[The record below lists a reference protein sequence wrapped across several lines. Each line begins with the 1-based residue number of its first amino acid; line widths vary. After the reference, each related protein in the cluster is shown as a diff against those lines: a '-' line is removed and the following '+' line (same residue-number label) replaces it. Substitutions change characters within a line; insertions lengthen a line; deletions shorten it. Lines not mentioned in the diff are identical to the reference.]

1 MFFVILMLLGALSVS
16 AVAAYY
22 SIIGLIAIFAASP
35 GPIAIMGA
43 SLEVAKLITASWL
56 YKNWDNAPRIMK
68 YYFTLAVV
76 ILVFITSVGI
86 FGFLSKAHLE
96 ANLDVGETS
105 VQLKILKE
113 RESMLNERLQYLY
126 KKAGDDPEKIARA
139 TNKAILE
146 TQDDLQKIKLE
157 QLPLMR
163 EENKQMAEV
172 GPLKYIA
179 ELIYGDDVESH
190 FDSAVRFVIILLV
203 FVFDPLAVLLI
214 VASNYSLKQIRGEL
228 PPPVK
233 TPSNAVVKKQT
244 TRKKRVRK
252 KIGASTPWPVPVDK
266 NELKELRDKIS

>member
-1 MFFVILMLLGALSVS
+1 MTNPELFKQNLYVDCKSIVPKDICNLVS
-16 AVAAYY
+16 
-22 SIIGLIAIFAASP
+22 
-35 GPIAIMGA
+35 
-43 SLEVAKLITASWL
+43 
-56 YKNWDNAPRIMK
+56 K
-68 YYFTLAVV
+68 YC
-76 ILVFITSVGI
+76 
-86 FGFLSKAHLE
+86 
-96 ANLDVGETS
+96 
-105 VQLKILKE
+105 
-113 RESMLNERLQYLY
+113 
-126 KKAGDDPEKIARA
+126 
-139 TNKAILE
+139 
-146 TQDDLQKIKLE
+146 
-157 QLPLMR
+157 LMR

>member
-1 MFFVILMLLGALSVS
+1 MFFVVLMLLSALSVS

-35 GPIAIMGA
+35 APIAIMGA
-43 SLEVAKLITASWL
+43 SLEVAKLVTASWL
-56 YKNWDNAPRIMK
+56 YKNWDNAPRVMK
-68 YYFTLAVV
+68 YYFTVAVV

-96 ANLDVGETS
+96 ANINVGETS
-105 VQLKILKE
+105 VQLKMLKE

-139 TNKAILE
+139 TNRAILK
-146 TQDDLQKIKLE
+146 TQDNLQKIKIE
-157 QLPLMR
+157 QLPLLK

-214 VASNYSLKQIRGEL
+214 VASNYSLKQMRGEL
-228 PPPVK
+228 PPPVS
-233 TPSNAVVKKQT
+233 TEVNKQT
-244 TRKKRVRK
+244 TRRKRVRK

>member
-1 MFFVILMLLGALSVS
+1 MFFVILMLLSALSVS
-16 AVAAYY
+16 AIAAYY

-35 GPIAIMGA
+35 APIAIMGA
-43 SLEVAKLITASWL
+43 SLEVAKLVTASWL
-56 YKNWDNAPRIMK
+56 YKNWDNAPRAMK
-68 YYFTLAVV
+68 YYFTIAVV

-96 ANLDVGETS
+96 ANINVGETS

-179 ELIYGDDVESH
+179 ELIYGDNVESH
-190 FDSAVRFVIILLV
+190 FDSAVRFVIMLLV
-203 FVFDPLAVLLI
+203 FVFDPLAVLLV
-214 VASNYSLKQIRGEL
+214 VASNYSLKQLKGDQST
-228 PPPVK
+228 PTKVPVK
-233 TPSNAVVKKQT
+233 VTTKKQT
-244 TRKKRVRK
+244 RKKAVKK

>member
-1 MFFVILMLLGALSVS
+1 MFFVILMLLSALSVS
-16 AVAAYY
+16 AIAAYY

-35 GPIAIMGA
+35 APIAIMGA

-56 YKNWDNAPRIMK
+56 YKNWDNAPKVMK
-68 YYFTLAVV
+68 YYFTIAVV

-96 ANLDVGETS
+96 ANINVGETS

-139 TNKAILE
+139 TNRAILE

-179 ELIYGDDVESH
+179 ELIYGDNVESH
-190 FDSAVRFVIILLV
+190 FDSAVRFVIMLLV
-203 FVFDPLAVLLI
+203 FVFDPLAVLLV
-214 VASNYSLKQIRGEL
+214 VASNYSFKQLKGEV
-228 PPPVK
+228 PVTK
-233 TPSNAVVKKQT
+233 KVVLKKP
-244 TRKKRVRK
+244 TRKKITKK

>member
-1 MFFVILMLLGALSVS
+1 MFFVILMLLSALSVS
-16 AVAAYY
+16 AIAAYY

-35 GPIAIMGA
+35 APIAIMGA
-43 SLEVAKLITASWL
+43 SLEVAKLVTASWL
-56 YKNWDNAPRIMK
+56 YKNWDNAPRAMK
-68 YYFTLAVV
+68 YYFTIAVV

-96 ANLDVGETS
+96 ANINVGETS

-139 TNKAILE
+139 TNRAILE
-146 TQDDLQKIKLE
+146 TQDNLQQIKLE

-179 ELIYGDDVESH
+179 ELIYGDNVESH
-190 FDSAVRFVIILLV
+190 FDSAVRFVIMLLV
-203 FVFDPLAVLLI
+203 FVFDPLAVLLV
-214 VASNYSLKQIRGEL
+214 VASNYSLKQLRGES
-228 PPPVK
+228 PTPTKVPVK
-233 TPSNAVVKKQT
+233 VTTKKQT
-244 TRKKRVRK
+244 RKKAVKK

>member
-1 MFFVILMLLGALSVS
+1 MFFVVLMLLSALSVS
-16 AVAAYY
+16 AIAAYY

-35 GPIAIMGA
+35 APIAIMGA

-56 YKNWDNAPRIMK
+56 YKNWDNAPRAMK
-68 YYFTLAVV
+68 YYFTVAVV

-96 ANLDVGETS
+96 ANINVGETS

-139 TNKAILE
+139 TNRAILE
-146 TQDDLQKIKLE
+146 TQDSLQKIKVE
-157 QLPLMR
+157 QLPLLR

-203 FVFDPLAVLLI
+203 FVFDPLAVLLV
-214 VASNYSLKQIRGEL
+214 VASNYSLKQLRGEL
-228 PPPVK
+228 PKPTKVPTKV
-233 TPSNAVVKKQT
+233 TTKKQT
-244 TRKKRVRK
+244 RKKAVKK

>member
-1 MFFVILMLLGALSVS
+1 MFFVILMLLSALSVS
-16 AVAAYY
+16 AIAAYY

-35 GPIAIMGA
+35 APIAIMGA
-43 SLEVAKLITASWL
+43 SLEVAKLVTASWL
-56 YKNWDNAPRIMK
+56 YKNWDNAPRAMK
-68 YYFTLAVV
+68 YYFTIAVV

-96 ANLDVGETS
+96 ANINVGETS

-157 QLPLMR
+157 QLPLMK

-179 ELIYGDDVESH
+179 ELIYGDNVESH
-190 FDSAVRFVIILLV
+190 FDSAVRFVIMLLV
-203 FVFDPLAVLLI
+203 FVFDPLAVLLV
-214 VASNYSLKQIRGEL
+214 VASNYSLKQLKGEL
-228 PPPVK
+228 PTPTKPSVK
-233 TPSNAVVKKQT
+233 VTTKKQT
-244 TRKKRVRK
+244 RKKAVKK
-252 KIGASTPWPVPVDK
+252 KIGAFTPWPVPVDK